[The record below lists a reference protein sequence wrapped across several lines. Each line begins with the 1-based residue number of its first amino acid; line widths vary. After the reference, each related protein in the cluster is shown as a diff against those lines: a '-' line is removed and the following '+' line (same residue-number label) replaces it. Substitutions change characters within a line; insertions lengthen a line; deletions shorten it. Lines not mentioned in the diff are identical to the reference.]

1 MLEVQDLHAFYGKSH
16 IVQGV
21 SLEVGPGEAV
31 GLMGRNGVGKTTTLK
46 SIAGLLTRTHGRI
59 TVGGAE
65 LSKLST
71 HDRARRGLG
80 FVPEAQAVF
89 PEMTVEEN
97 IRIGALIQS
106 RAEQARCL
114 EAAYELFPI
123 LSERRRQLAGT
134 LSGGQQKMLGLARG
148 LCLRPKV
155 LLVDEPSEG
164 LMPVNVELIAQ
175 ALKKATQDGL
185 SILVVDASF
194 DLVRTVCARMYA
206 MDRGVLVGMY
216 RPAEFSSP
224 EQLAATFL
232 GDRAG

>member
-1 MLEVQDLHAFYGKSH
+1 
-16 IVQGV
+16 
-21 SLEVGPGEAV
+21 
-31 GLMGRNGVGKTTTLK
+31 
-46 SIAGLLTRTHGRI
+46 
-59 TVGGAE
+59 
-65 LSKLST
+65 
-71 HDRARRGLG
+71 
-80 FVPEAQAVF
+80 
-89 PEMTVEEN
+89 
-97 IRIGALIQS
+97 
-106 RAEQARCL
+106 
-114 EAAYELFPI
+114 
-123 LSERRRQLAGT
+123 
-134 LSGGQQKMLGLARG
+134 MLGLARG

-194 DLVRTVCARMYA
+194 DLVQTVCARMYA

-216 RPAEFSSP
+216 RPAEFSRP